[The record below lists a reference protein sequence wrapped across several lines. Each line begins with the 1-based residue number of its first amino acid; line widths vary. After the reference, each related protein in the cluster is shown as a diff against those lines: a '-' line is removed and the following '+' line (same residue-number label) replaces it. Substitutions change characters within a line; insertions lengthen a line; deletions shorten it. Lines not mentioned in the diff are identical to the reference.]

1 MCRRDFVDIMGICNG
16 MSEYRGTF
24 NAPFIE
30 QRRDLTLAHAFHVI
44 LDEVH

>member
-30 QRRDLTLAHAFHVI
+30 QKSDLTLAHAFHVI